1 MKTLIHKKSKT
12 VAEKLI
18 NNAEIKQFSGNDV
31 MAMLAKL
38 QAQGQPAVENVVEG
52 IVAKKAPSKKPSSK
66 PKTEAVEASAE
77 QITVDGIDYIQIT
90 NESGR
95 QFKFGVRKASEIL
108 DFVDAIADFV
118 QAHQ

>member
-1 MKTLIHKKSKT
+1 
-12 VAEKLI
+12 
-18 NNAEIKQFSGNDV
+18 

-38 QAQGQPAVENVVEG
+38 QAQGQPAPVVENAVSG
-52 IVAKKAPSKKPSSK
+52 IVTKAK
-66 PKTEAVEASAE
+66 PKAKPKAESVEATAE

-118 QAHQ
+118 QAHS